1 MSPSKDDG
9 PKEKRQRNR
18 RIDFRLTEAEY
29 AEVRRKANRAG
40 YTVGAYVR
48 ATVLGSPGP
57 RAQRL
62 PPTNK
67 VELVK
72 LHHEINKIGNNLNQ
86 GQKAVNMGKLPPI
99 AELKTAYKDVSD
111 FRSWLRRALNL
122 ADDGDDLAGD
132 GQ

>member
-1 MSPSKDDG
+1 MPDDDG

-29 AEVRRKANRAG
+29 AEVRRKADRSG

-67 VELVK
+67 HLLLKLLGELG
-72 LHHEINKIGNNLNQ
+72 KIGSNINQ
-86 GQKAVNMGKLPPI
+86 IARAINSGRVPPIPQIEKAVQALLDMDSL
-99 AELKTAYKDVSD
+99 VM
-111 FRSWLRRALNL
+111 RALGL
-122 ADDGDDLAGD
+122 SPDRAADDDGDDR
-132 GQ
+132 

>member
-1 MSPSKDDG
+1 MPQDDG

-29 AEVRRKANRAG
+29 AEVRRKADRAG

-67 VELVK
+67 HLLVK
-72 LHHEINKIGNNLNQ
+72 LLGQLGKIGSNINQ
-86 GQKAVNMGKLPPI
+86 IARAINSGKIPPI
-99 AELKTAYKDVSD
+99 PKIEEAIQALLDMDKLVM
-111 FRSWLRRALNL
+111 RALGL
-122 ADDGDDLAGD
+122 SPDQADDD
-132 GQ
+132 GQGK

>member
-1 MSPSKDDG
+1 MSPPKDNG
-9 PKEKRQRNR
+9 PTEKRQRNR

-29 AEVRRKANRAG
+29 AEVRRKADRAG

-67 VELVK
+67 NELVRVRAA
-72 LHHEINKIGNNLNQ
+72 INKIGSNLNQ
-86 GQKAVNMGKLPPI
+86 IARAINSGRVPPTKSIDKAIDAFFEMRADI
-99 AELKTAYKDVSD
+99 
-111 FRSWLRRALNL
+111 RRALGL
-122 ADDGDDLAGD
+122 GDDD
-132 GQ
+132 E

>member
-1 MSPSKDDG
+1 MPKDDG

-29 AEVRRKANRAG
+29 AEVRSKADRAG

-72 LHHEINKIGNNLNQ
+72 LHHAINKVGNNLNQ
-86 GQKAVNMGKLPPI
+86 AQKAVNTGILPPLS
-99 AELKTAYKDVSD
+99 ELTTACKDVSD
-111 FRSWLRRALNL
+111 FRSWLRRALGL
-122 ADDGDDLAGD
+122 GDDEE
-132 GQ
+132 